1 MALFVSLVL
10 GLIAGWLAFVVGL
23 VIGWAWKPRWASSYN
38 NHKVKLQCSAPR
50 SFDVSLPS
58 SSSSPSPSPR
68 SVSSPLKGF
77 GSAPCLKA
85 LVCET
90 WTMALRQQKTISPV
104 SSSSSCDSSEHVDA
118 IAGGK
123 KTEERLPNTV
133 TELDLRQ
140 LVQLVERK
148 DGGHAW
154 IQVMDRFTSG
164 MRYQAWLREPKNG
177 PTEYRSRTVFE
188 DATPEVLRDFFW
200 DDQFR
205 PTWDTMLSSSTTV
218 EECPSTG
225 TMIVRWIRK
234 FPFFCSDR
242 EYVIGRRIWNCG
254 KSYYCVTK
262 GVSVPSIPR
271 NNKQKRVELFYSSWC
286 IRPVESRRDDGV
298 TSACEVLLFHHEDMG
313 IPREIAKL
321 GVKRG
326 MWGAVKKME
335 PGLRAY
341 QEQRLSGGGCGGAK
355 LSRPALMAQIN
366 TKVTSE
372 HLISLSNGAS
382 PVNETVVTSNG
393 GDRAANLKKL
403 LILGGAIAVVC
414 SLSGVAFAPP
424 AFVLGFG
431 KRFCNGGRKRQLQG
445 TSTTSTTTQSQTT
458 SS

>member
-1 MALFVSLVL
+1 MALLVSIIL

-23 VIGWAWKPRWASSYN
+23 LIGWAWKPRWVSSPSEDE
-38 NHKVKLQCSAPR
+38 VESQCSAP
-50 SFDVSLPS
+50 SSLE
-58 SSSSPSPSPR
+58 SSSPSSPSPH
-68 SVSSPLKGF
+68 SAASLLKGF
-77 GSAPCLKA
+77 GSAPCFKA
-85 LVCET
+85 LVCDT
-90 WTMALRQQKTISPV
+90 WNMTLRQQKTVSPV
-104 SSSSSCDSSEHVDA
+104 SSSEQVLVTD
-118 IAGGK
+118 GGK

-133 TELDLRQ
+133 TELDLRH

-148 DGGHAW
+148 DGGLPW
-154 IQVMDRFTSG
+154 VQMMDQFIPG

-188 DATPEVLRDFFW
+188 DATPEVVRDFFW
-200 DDQFR
+200 DDEFR
-205 PTWDTMLSSSTTV
+205 PTWDTMLSSATTV
-218 EECPSTG
+218 EECTSTG

-271 NNKQKRVELFYSSWC
+271 NNKQKRVDLFYSSWC
-286 IRPVESRRDDGV
+286 IRPVESRRDDGI

-341 QEQRLSGGGCGGAK
+341 QEQRLSGGEYK
-355 LSRPALMAQIN
+355 LSRPAVMAQIN
-366 TKVTSE
+366 TKITPE
-372 HLISLSNGAS
+372 HLVSLSSGAS
-382 PVNETVVTSNG
+382 PVTETPVTLDQGNG
-393 GDRAANLKKL
+393 ADNLKKL
-403 LILGGAIAVVC
+403 LFIGGAVAVACTLCGGGSFVPTA
-414 SLSGVAFAPP
+414 LLLGV
-424 AFVLGFG
+424 G
-431 KRFCNGGRKRQLQG
+431 KRFGGRKRELQG
-445 TSTTSTTTQSQTT
+445 TATTTTTTSQSQTT
-458 SS
+458 TS

>member
-1 MALFVSLVL
+1 MALLESIIL
-10 GLIAGWLAFVVGL
+10 GLITGWLAFVIGL
-23 VIGWAWKPRWASSYN
+23 VIGWAWKPRWVSSSN
-38 NHKVKLQCSAPR
+38 NRQVKLQCSAPR
-50 SFDVSLPS
+50 SFDLSLPS
-58 SSSSPSPSPR
+58 SSPSS
-68 SVSSPLKGF
+68 VVTSPLKGF

-85 LVCET
+85 LVCDT
-90 WTMALRQQKTISPV
+90 WTMALRQQRQTVSPD
-104 SSSSSCDSSEHVDA
+104 SSSSSYDSSEQHLDLVSRV
-118 IAGGK
+118 K

-133 TELDLRQ
+133 TELDLRH

-148 DGGHAW
+148 DGGQAW
-154 IQVMDRFTSG
+154 IQMMDRFTSG

-177 PTEYRSRTVFE
+177 PTEYRSRTLFE
-188 DATPEVLRDFFW
+188 DATPVMLRDFFW
-200 DDQFR
+200 DDEFR
-205 PTWDTMLSSSTTV
+205 PTWDTMLSNSTTV

-254 KSYYCVTK
+254 NSYYCVTK
-262 GVSVPSIPR
+262 GVSVPSIPP
-271 NNKQKRVELFYSSWC
+271 NNKQKRVDLFYSSWC

-341 QEQRLSGGGCGGAK
+341 QTHRLSDGGTK
-355 LSRPALMAQIN
+355 LSRSAFMAQIN
-366 TKVTSE
+366 TKITQD

-382 PVNETVVTSNG
+382 PVTETPVTLNQG
-393 GDRAANLKKL
+393 NRAANLKKL
-403 LILGGAIAVVC
+403 LIIGGAVAVVC
-414 SLSGVAFAPP
+414 SLSGGAFVPP
-424 AFVLGFG
+424 AFLLGFG
-431 KRFCNGGRKRQLQG
+431 KRFVNGGRKRQLEG
-445 TSTTSTTTQSQTT
+445 TTRSESQTT

>member
-1 MALFVSLVL
+1 MALVLSIIL
-10 GLIAGWLAFVVGL
+10 GLIMGWLAFVVGL
-23 VIGWAWKPRWASSYN
+23 LIGWAWRPRWVSSSSSSSCTN
-38 NHKVKLQCSAPR
+38 NNKAKLQCSAPR
-50 SFDVSLPS
+50 KSFDLSLQS
-58 SSSSPSPSPR
+58 QSPSPR
-68 SVSSPLKGF
+68 SVASPLKGF

-85 LVCET
+85 LVCDT
-90 WTMALRQQKTISPV
+90 WTMALRQHTTVSPV
-104 SSSSSCDSSEHVDA
+104 SSSSSDSSELVTY
-118 IAGGK
+118 GGE

-133 TELDLRQ
+133 TELDLRH

-154 IQVMDRFTSG
+154 IQIMDRFTSG

-188 DATPEVLRDFFW
+188 DTSPEILRDFYW
-200 DDQFR
+200 DDEFR
-205 PTWDTMLSSSTTV
+205 PTWDTMLTSSTTV

-271 NNKQKRVELFYSSWC
+271 NNKQKRVDLFYSSWC
-286 IRPVESRRDDGV
+286 IRPTESRIDDGV
-298 TSACEVLLFHHEDMG
+298 KSACEVLLFHHEDMG

-341 QEQRLSGGGCGGAK
+341 QKQRGERRSK
-355 LSRPALMAQIN
+355 LSRQAFMAQIN
-366 TKVTSE
+366 TKITSQ
-372 HLISLSNGAS
+372 HLISLGNGSS
-382 PVNETVVTSNG
+382 PVAETPVTSSRGNG
-393 GDRAANLKKL
+393 AANLKKL
-403 LILGGAIAVVC
+403 LIIGGAVAVVC
-414 SLSGVAFAPP
+414 SLTGVGFAPP

-431 KRFCNGGRKRQLQG
+431 KRFVNGGKKRERQE
-445 TSTTSTTTQSQTT
+445 TTTTTTSQTT
-458 SS
+458 TTSS

>member
-1 MALFVSLVL
+1 MALVVSIII
-10 GLIAGWLAFVVGL
+10 GLIIGWLAFVVGL
-23 VIGWAWKPRWASSYN
+23 LIGWTWKPRWVSSSN
-38 NHKVKLQCSAPR
+38 SNDRKVVKKLRCSAPR
-50 SFDVSLPS
+50 SFD
-58 SSSSPSPSPR
+58 SSSPSPR
-68 SVSSPLKGF
+68 SATTSPLKGF

-85 LVCET
+85 LVCDT
-90 WTMALRQQKTISPV
+90 WTMALRQHKTISPF
-104 SSSSSCDSSEHVDA
+104 SSSSSSEHVDV
-118 IAGGK
+118 IDGVE

-133 TELDLRQ
+133 TEMDLRC

-154 IQVMDRFTSG
+154 IQIMDRFTSG

-188 DATPEVLRDFFW
+188 DATPEILRDFFW
-200 DDQFR
+200 DDEFR
-205 PTWDTMLSSSTTV
+205 PTWDTMLSNSTTV

-225 TMIVRWIRK
+225 TMIVKWIRK
-234 FPFFCSDR
+234 FPFFCTDR

-271 NNKQKRVELFYSSWC
+271 NNKLRRVDLFYSSWC

-341 QEQRLSGGGCGGAK
+341 QNQRLSEGETK
-355 LSRPALMAQIN
+355 LSRPAIMAQIN
-366 TKVTSE
+366 TKITSD
-372 HLISLSNGAS
+372 HLISLSNGAT
-382 PVNETVVTSNG
+382 PVTETPITLNQGNG
-393 GDRAANLKKL
+393 ASNLKKL
-403 LILGGAIAVVC
+403 LIIGGAVAVVC
-414 SLSGVAFAPP
+414 SLSTGVLVPP
-424 AFVLGFG
+424 AFLLGFG
-431 KRFCNGGRKRQLQG
+431 QRLVNGGKKRQLQG
-445 TSTTSTTTQSQTT
+445 TTTTTTTTTQTQTQRQTT
-458 SS
+458 SP